1 MRVNLFCSKHNI
13 LYMKKLIIALTCC
26 GLLAQLATAQDNK
39 IPRQPSPKG
48 AKVMIISPKNGKTV
62 KGPVRVVFGLQGMGV
77 CPAGLVLPDGKP
89 KENTGH
95 HHLLVDTEKLPP
107 MNLPL
112 AASEKLLHF
121 GGGQTETTLDLP
133 PGEHTLQLVFAD
145 FAHIPHN
152 PPVVSKKITI
162 KVEANGKKK

>member
-1 MRVNLFCSKHNI
+1 
-13 LYMKKLIIALTCC
+13 MKKTLFSVITC
-26 GLLAQLATAQDNK
+26 GLLMPALADDPK

-48 AKVMIISPKNGKTV
+48 AKVMIVLPRDGKTV
-62 KGPVRVVFGLQGMGV
+62 KGADSKIAPVPTILVRVVFGLKGMGV

-95 HHLLVDTEKLPP
+95 HHLLVDAEKLPA

-112 AASEKLLHF
+112 VASETLLHF
-121 GGGQTETTLDLP
+121 GGGQTETVLNLP
-133 PGEHTLQLVFAD
+133 PGEHTLQLIFAD

-162 KVEANGKKK
+162 KVESKGKKK